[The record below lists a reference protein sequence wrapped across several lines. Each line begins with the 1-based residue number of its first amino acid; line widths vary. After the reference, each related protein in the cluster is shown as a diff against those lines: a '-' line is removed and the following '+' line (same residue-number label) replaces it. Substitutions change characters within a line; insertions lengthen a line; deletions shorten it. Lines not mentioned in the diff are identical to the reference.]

1 MRKTL
6 TFILAVALSAG
17 SFTSRAQDSQM
28 ANHLALGVTLGLDG
42 IGIEAALPISP
53 YVQAHAG
60 YSIFPYTHKQDVNL
74 GSVEVGGQ
82 VKNLDKTPLSAT
94 LWKGGS
100 GKLLFDIFPG
110 KTTPFHFTVGAYFG
124 SGKFLH
130 TQTDLSKVL
139 NPADYATLAIAYNQL
154 KISTDP
160 KGFVDLDAKMKI
172 GSVVPYVGVGFG
184 RAIKPGSRVRVTFD
198 MGVLIT
204 GGMKIQSYNYV
215 NLEGKAEPVIVI
227 SKALTDENGRQLDNG
242 WVDKIAGIP
251 VLPMLKLN
259 VFVRLF

>member
-1 MRKTL
+1 MRKAF
-6 TFILAVALSAG
+6 TFVLAVALSAG
-17 SFTSRAQDSQM
+17 SFVSRAQDNQM

-42 IGIEAALPISP
+42 IGLEAALPISP
-53 YVQAHAG
+53 YVQARAG
-60 YSIFPYTHKQDVNL
+60 YSIFPYTHKQEVNL
-74 GSVEVGGQ
+74 GSVEIGGQ
-82 VKNLDKTPLSAT
+82 TKQLDKIPLSAT
-94 LWKGGS
+94 MWKGGS

-124 SGKFLH
+124 GGKLLH

-139 NPADYATLAIAYNQL
+139 DPADYATLAIAYNQL

-160 KGFVDLDAKMKI
+160 KGFVDLDAKI

-198 MGVLIT
+198 MGALIT
-204 GGMKIQSYNYV
+204 GGMKIQTYNYV
-215 NLEGKAEPVIVI
+215 NLEGKAQPVAVT
-227 SKALTDENGRQLDNG
+227 SKALTDANGKQADNG
-242 WVDKIAGIP
+242 WVDRIAGFPI
-251 VLPMLKLN
+251 VPMLKLN